1 MSGLMKLQSP
11 EFEYLGACY
20 FFIMGPQ
27 LRYRHKFEKVK
38 KGIFLALV
46 FLLFIPLQGQTVA
59 GRVVD
64 MVTGEPLRDANV
76 ILEGTTLGDAADSD
90 GRFVIEG
97 IPAGDHT
104 LHVTMVGY
112 RRESVSLHLTD
123 SSTESVIVRLTPEPL
138 EGGLV
143 IAEGE
148 RGADP
153 RLEFSVPSFELTRR
167 SIEEMSGT
175 LGDALTAVQSLPGIL
190 TTDDLS
196 NTFVVPGGSPDQNL
210 ILIDGMELFNPYRR
224 SGMASPFNPRLVS
237 EIRVFT
243 AGFPAMYG
251 DRLSS
256 VLEATT
262 RDGTTDRPFAGTVA
276 ATTYH
281 TNIILEGKLPYDGSW
296 LVSGRKSYYGT
307 VGRTVAAKLKIGNEL
322 AFPTFEDLYAKVA
335 LHPKEGQRI
344 EITLLSAYN
353 NMDFLVKP
361 ELGEQDGERGTIDG
375 ADRMWN
381 QLAGIRWHTPLSDF
395 IQVGF
400 YLNGYHYGG
409 KSDFASEL
417 LPLDDPESSI
427 PQGFG
432 VEPPLPPPTFGAVDT
447 IRFNHHQTY
456 SFERISLGGWSI
468 IKKGDHV
475 MELGGSFDGISATM
489 ASDLELNEFGQKVR
503 EALVDAPL
511 WFGTMMDSMDIVSDY
526 SRFGAYVQD
535 SWTPQGGRFTFA
547 PGLRIDRIGLSEELL
562 VSPRIRASL
571 ETAAGTVRAAGGRFV
586 QSPGYEKFLDG
597 SRVFDLMQYRTLE
610 GLISPFGW
618 HASVGFER
626 KNRRGFNLALEGF
639 RKNFEK
645 LITRKADIQSRLV
658 GDYHTG
664 PPALSESYD
673 VVTAMR
679 FQPALEAENGSTVD
693 AVGLQGR
700 LEKRR
705 VTIDDRWTGWISY
718 TFSRAEEERMAQGAL
733 RRFPFE
739 YDRRHSLS
747 MGISVRLGRG
757 LTVSSRWQYGSGFP
771 YTPAISMEPMVGQ
784 AVDDLDSTTIRNI
797 ILSDPET
804 GYARFVPTFGGPEN
818 FNSARYPAYHR
829 LDVRLEYDQSIKERV
844 NLKLTF
850 DLLNAYNRKNVL
862 EYRSIINIEGGEE
875 HIPLSLQFPKP
886 VLYYEPI
893 YTLLMLPTFGIE
905 VSF

>member
-1 MSGLMKLQSP
+1 MKLQSP
-11 EFEYLGACY
+11 EFDSPRACY
-20 FFIMGPQ
+20 LSLIGPP
-27 LRYRHKFEKVK
+27 LRIRNKFKRVK
-38 KGIFLALV
+38 KEIFFVFV
-46 FLLFIPLQGQTVA
+46 FLLSVSLQGQTVA

-64 MVTGEPLRDANV
+64 AVTGEPLRDANV
-76 ILEGTTLGDAADSD
+76 ILEGITLGDAADGD
-90 GRFVIEG
+90 GRFVIEEV
-97 IPAGDHT
+97 PAGDYV

-112 RRESVSLHLTD
+112 RRESVSLHVTD
-123 SSTESVIVRLTPEPL
+123 STTKSVTVRLTSEPL
-138 EGGLV
+138 EGRLV
-143 IAEGE
+143 IAEGD

-153 RLEFSVPSFELTRR
+153 RLEFSAPSFELTRR
-167 SIEEMSGT
+167 SIQEMSGT

-210 ILIDGMELFNPYRR
+210 ILIDGMEMFNPYRR

-262 RDGTTDRPFAGTVA
+262 RDGTTDRMFAGTVA

-281 TNIILEGKLPYDGSW
+281 TNVILEGKLPYNGSW

-307 VGRTVAAKLKIGNEL
+307 VGRTVAKKLKIGNEL
-322 AFPTFEDLYAKVA
+322 AFPTFEDLYAKIA
-335 LHPKEGQRI
+335 LHPKEDQRL
-344 EITLLSAYN
+344 EITMLSAYN

-361 ELGEQDGERGTIDG
+361 ELGEQDSERGTIDG

-381 QLAGIRWHTPLSDF
+381 QLARIRWHKPLSDI
-395 IQVGF
+395 IQFGL

-417 LPLDDPESSI
+417 VPLDEQEEIPE
-427 PQGFG
+427 GFG
-432 VEPPLPPPTFGAVDT
+432 GEPPLPPPTFGTVDT
-447 IRFNHHQTY
+447 IRFNHNQTY

-468 IKKGDHV
+468 INKGDHV
-475 MELGGSFDGISATM
+475 IELGGSFDGISATM
-489 ASDLELNEFGQKVR
+489 ASALELNEFGQKVR
-503 EALVDAPL
+503 EAMVDAPL
-511 WFGTMMDSMDIVSDY
+511 WFGTMMDSVNIASDY
-526 SRFGAYVQD
+526 SRFGAYIQD
-535 SWTPQGGRFTFA
+535 SWTPSGGHFTLK

-562 VSPRIRASL
+562 VSPRIRASV
-571 ETAAGTVRAAGGRFV
+571 ETTAGTVRAAGGRFV

-610 GLISPFGW
+610 GLISPVGW
-618 HASVGFER
+618 HANGGFER
-626 KNRRGFNLALEGF
+626 TNRRGFSLALEGF
-639 RKNFEK
+639 WKNFEK
-645 LITRKADIQSRLV
+645 LIIRKADIRPRLV
-658 GDYHTG
+658 GDYITG

-673 VVTAMR
+673 VITAMR
-679 FQPALEAENGSTVD
+679 FQPELEAENGSSVD
-693 AVGLQGR
+693 AVGIQGR

-705 VTIDDRWTGWISY
+705 VTMEDRWAGWISY
-718 TFSRAEEERMAQGAL
+718 TFSRAEEERMAQGTL

-747 MGISVRLGRG
+747 VGINVRLGKG

-771 YTPAISMEPMVGQ
+771 YTPAISVEPMVGQ
-784 AVDDLDSTTIRNI
+784 AVDDFDSTTIRNI

-829 LDVRLEYDQSIKERV
+829 LDVRVEYEQPVKGRV
-844 NLKLTF
+844 NLKLSF
-850 DLLNAYNRKNVL
+850 DLLNAYNKRNVL
-862 EYRSIINIEGGEE
+862 EYRSIIKIEGEEE
-875 HIPLSLQFPKP
+875 HLPPSLQFPKP

-893 YTLLMLPTFGIE
+893 YTLPILPTFGIE

>member
-1 MSGLMKLQSP
+1 M
-11 EFEYLGACY
+11 
-20 FFIMGPQ
+20 FIM
-27 LRYRHKFEKVK
+27 
-38 KGIFLALV
+38 LV
-46 FLLFIPLQGQTVA
+46 LLLFVPLQGQAVE

-64 MVTGEPLRDANV
+64 AFTGEPLQDANV
-76 ILEGTTLGDAADSD
+76 ILEGTTRGDAADGD
-90 GRFVIEG
+90 GRFVIDG
-97 IPAGDHT
+97 VPAGDYV

-112 RRESVSLHLTD
+112 RLESASLHVTD
-123 SSTESVIVRLTPEPL
+123 STTESVTVRLTPEPL
-138 EGGLV
+138 EGRLV
-143 IAEGE
+143 TAEGE

-153 RLEFSVPSFELTRR
+153 RFEFSAPSFELTRR

-175 LGDALTAVQSLPGIL
+175 LGDALTAVQSIPGIF

-196 NTFVVPGGSPDQNL
+196 NTFVVSGGSPDQNL

-237 EIRVFT
+237 EMRVFT

-262 RDGTTDRPFAGTVA
+262 RDGTKERPFAGTVA

-281 TNIILEGKLPYDGSW
+281 TNVILEGKLPYDGSW

-307 VGRTVAAKLKIGNEL
+307 VGRTVAEKLRIGNEL

-335 LHPKEGQRI
+335 LHPKEDQRL
-344 EITLLSAYN
+344 EITMLSAYN

-361 ELGEQDGERGTIDG
+361 ELGEQDGERGAIDG
-375 ADRMWN
+375 VDRMWN
-381 QLAGIRWHTPLSDF
+381 QLAGIRWYTPLSEF

-400 YLNGYHYGG
+400 FLNGYLYGG

-417 LPLDDPESSI
+417 VPLDDPEGATPRSL
-427 PQGFG
+427 G
-432 VEPPLPPPTFGAVDT
+432 VAPPLPPPTFGTVDT
-447 IRFNHHQTY
+447 IRFNHNQTY

-475 MELGGSFDGISATM
+475 MELGGNFDGISATM
-489 ASDLELNEFGQKVR
+489 ASALELNEFGRKVR
-503 EALVDAPL
+503 EAMVDAPL
-511 WFGTMMDSMDIVSDY
+511 WFGTMMDSVDIASDY
-526 SRFGAYVQD
+526 SRFGAYIQD
-535 SWTPQGGRFTFA
+535 SWTPSGGHFTLK

-571 ETAAGTVRAAGGRFV
+571 ETTAGTVRAAGGRFV

-610 GLISPFGW
+610 GLNSPVGW
-618 HASVGFER
+618 HANAGFER
-626 KNRRGFNLALEGF
+626 KNRRGFSLAFEGF
-639 RKNFEK
+639 WKNFEK
-645 LITRKADIQSRLV
+645 LIIRKADIRSRLV
-658 GDYHTG
+658 GDYITG

-679 FQPALEAENGSTVD
+679 FQPELEAENGSSVD
-693 AVGLQGR
+693 AVGIQGR

-705 VTIDDRWTGWISY
+705 VTMDDRWAGWISY
-718 TFSRAEEERMAQGAL
+718 TFSRAEEERMAQGTL

-739 YDRRHSLS
+739 YDRQHSLS
-747 MGISVRLGRG
+747 VGINVRLGKG
-757 LTVSSRWQYGSGFP
+757 LMVSSRWQYGSGFP
-771 YTPAISMEPMVGQ
+771 YTPAISVEPMVGQ
-784 AVDDLDSTTIRNI
+784 AVDDFDSTTIRNI

-829 LDVRLEYDQSIKERV
+829 LDIRLEYEKPVKGRV

-862 EYRSIINIEGGEE
+862 EYRSIIKIEGDEE
-875 HIPLSLQFPKP
+875 HLPPSLRFPKP

-893 YTLLMLPTFGIE
+893 YTLSILPTFGIE